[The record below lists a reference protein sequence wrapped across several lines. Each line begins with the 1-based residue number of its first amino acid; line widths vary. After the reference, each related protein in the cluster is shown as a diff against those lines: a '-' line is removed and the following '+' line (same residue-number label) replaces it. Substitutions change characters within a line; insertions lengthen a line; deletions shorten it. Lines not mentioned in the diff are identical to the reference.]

1 MPTITPQHDLR
12 EGDILCSTWGYD
24 QTNVD
29 FYRVEEI
36 RGKKKVMLS
45 HLRNKTV
52 ANHTTTVEVVPCEES
67 SLVSNKNFAK
77 MVQTKTELYQ
87 APWGH
92 GTRFRHYVKI
102 TNYQT
107 AVKWHGQPMHETA
120 WGYGH

>member
-1 MPTITPQHDLR
+1 MKTITPQHDLQ

-52 ANHTTTVEVVPCEES
+52 ANHTTTVEVVPCEDSVNELKHMDPLLKQKWQMARMVLTRPDS
-67 SLVSNKNFAK
+67 KNFI
-77 MVQTKTELYQ
+77 
-87 APWGH
+87 
-92 GTRFRHYVKI
+92 KI

-107 AVKWHGQPMHETA
+107 AVKWHGQPMRETA